1 MVSRSANFER
11 FGRVLT
17 VVCFALALAAGCAH
31 RRGVPLPPDGV
42 LRIEEAGKP
51 MPAGGEESAP
61 GKAIS
66 KSEAKKAAAEEKA
79 RQRDA
84 AQAAKEDARRAAA
97 AQKKAAKEAQTAES
111 ARQKAESEARS
122 PEASMASAE
131 EAGTYVLQPGDE
143 IDIQV
148 YREPELS
155 GAFRLNPSGEIRHSL
170 AGAIPLAGM
179 TIREAEADFT
189 KRLGKDYLVNP
200 RVIIKMV
207 SAQSSQIVVLG
218 EVKNPGV
225 YPLPFG
231 ESTTLLQAIA
241 NAGGFTDLASRDRVQ
256 IVRRSAKGGEPSTIR
271 VRVSD
276 LLGGKGKQQD
286 VSLEPND
293 VINVP
298 EVVF

>member
-1 MVSRSANFER
+1 MVSHSANFKR
-11 FGRVLT
+11 FGRAWVACL
-17 VVCFALALAAGCAH
+17 ALALAAGCATS
-31 RRGVPLPPDGV
+31 RRVPLPPDGV
-42 LRIEEAGKP
+42 LRSED
-51 MPAGGEESAP
+51 P
-61 GKAIS
+61 GKTAPVGGPAAPLEKTMS
-66 KSEAKKAAAEEKA
+66 KTAAKKAAAEEKA
-79 RQRDA
+79 RQRQE
-84 AQAAKEDARRAAA
+84 AQAAKEEARRVAA
-97 AQKKAAKEAQTAES
+97 AQKQAAKEAQAAAS
-111 ARQKAESEARS
+111 ARHQAEKDAPKPAVDSGL
-122 PEASMASAE
+122 AE
-131 EAGTYVLQPGDE
+131 EAGTYVLQAGDE

-155 GAFRLNPSGEIRHSL
+155 GTFRLNPAGEIRHSL

-207 SAQSSQIVVLG
+207 AAQSSQIVLLG

-241 NAGGFTDLASRDRVQ
+241 NAGGFTDLASPDRVR
-256 IVRRSAKGGEPSTIR
+256 IVRRSATGGEPTTLR
-271 VRVSD
+271 VRVSE

-286 VSLEPND
+286 VPLQPND
-293 VINVP
+293 VIMVP

>member
-1 MVSRSANFER
+1 M
-11 FGRVLT
+11 
-17 VVCFALALAAGCAH
+17 
-31 RRGVPLPPDGV
+31 PLPPDGV
-42 LRIEEAGKP
+42 LRSEDPGWTEP
-51 MPAGGEESAP
+51 VGGQAAP
-61 GKAIS
+61 LEKTTSKA
-66 KSEAKKAAAEEKA
+66 EAKQAAADEKA
-79 RQRDA
+79 RQRQE
-84 AQAAKEDARRAAA
+84 AQAAKEEARRAAA
-97 AQKKAAKEAQTAES
+97 AQKQAAKDAKAAENVRHPAETDAQ
-111 ARQKAESEARS
+111 K
-122 PEASMASAE
+122 SAE
-131 EAGTYVLQPGDE
+131 DSGSAEATGTYVLQAGDE

-155 GAFRLNPSGEIRHSL
+155 GTFRLNPTGEIRHSL

-231 ESTTLLQAIA
+231 ESTTLLQVIA
-241 NAGGFTDLASRDRVQ
+241 NAGGFTDLASPDRVR
-256 IVRRSAKGGEPSTIR
+256 IVRRSATGAEPSTIR

-286 VSLEPND
+286 IPLEPND
-293 VINVP
+293 VIMVP